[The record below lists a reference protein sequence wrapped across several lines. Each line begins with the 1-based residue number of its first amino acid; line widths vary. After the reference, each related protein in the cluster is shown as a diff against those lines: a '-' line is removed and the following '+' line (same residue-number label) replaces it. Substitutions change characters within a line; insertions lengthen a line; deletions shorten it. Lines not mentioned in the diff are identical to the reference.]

1 MSGTGCEH
9 ATLVWPGQAVGEALL
24 VTAATAAG
32 VGEGKLQADI
42 SNLTALMKVR
52 PQPVPHRASL

>member
-1 MSGTGCEH
+1 
-9 ATLVWPGQAVGEALL
+9 VWPGQAVGEALL